1 MYPDFNL
8 LHSNWELYTGKA
20 FLANWLASILNL
32 SEPENKKTAAIIA
45 ANFQS
50 CNKVAEILARHLAA
64 LSPSQ
69 LSQLPPNLQTLT
81 QKWERENAGLFGS
94 PLEEAALKAKIDGR
108 SYLRLFFQPSYEGE
122 PMEEALEVHCVPN
135 TAVWVTRRNGFMQA
149 IDYSYSEDGK
159 RLVERQFLDRR
170 MTVFQILENQEI
182 IKEFRIDLGGGFSII
197 EINLPPLI
205 TASISQNQ
213 NAINFALTL
222 LPHNLAYSGWVQQII
237 FNAQPPGTWSYDA
250 AGRELFTANPAG
262 LPSGAGVTQFIQG
275 LPLKDER
282 SNLIGYTT
290 PDMRLQ
296 QPIDPKT
303 FIETDRAF
311 TIAIYEQCH
320 QSFVLGA
327 DLPLS
332 GVSRE
337 QSRRD
342 FVNLIDSDA
351 RKLGY
356 NFSDLLSVA
365 NFLLGSKERVV
376 VSVIPKIDRGI
387 EHKKLVLE
395 ARSNRLISLKTA
407 VEQLRF
413 VADVEAELAEL
424 AKEKPPVPSQ
434 STGGET
440 ILDSIPPETATD
452 GG

>member
-1 MYPDFNL
+1 MYPDFNVL
-8 LHSNWELYTGKA
+8 QSNWDLYTGKA

-50 CNKVAEILARHLAA
+50 CNKIAEVVDRHLAA

-69 LSQLPPNLQTLT
+69 LSQLPPILQTLT

-122 PMEEALEVHCVPN
+122 PMEEALEVHCVPISS
-135 TAVWVTRRNGFMQA
+135 VRVQRRNGFMQS
-149 IDYSYSEDGK
+149 IEYSYSEDGK
-159 RLVERQFLDRR
+159 RLTERQFLSRGQ
-170 MTVFQILENQEI
+170 TVFQILENQQI
-182 IKEFRIDLGGGFSII
+182 IKEFSLDLGGGFSIV

-205 TASISQNQ
+205 TASIAQNQ

-237 FNAQPPGTWSYDA
+237 FNAQPPGSWSYDDK
-250 AGRELFTANPAG
+250 GREKFTANPEG

-282 SNLIGYTT
+282 SNLIGYTQ

-303 FIETDRAF
+303 FVETYRAF
-311 TIAIYEQCH
+311 TIAIYEQSH

-342 FVNLIDSDA
+342 FANLIDSDA
-351 RKLGY
+351 RRLGY

-365 NFLLGSKERVV
+365 NFLLGNKEKVV
-376 VSVIPKIDRGI
+376 VNIIPKIDRGI

-395 ARSNRLISLKTA
+395 ARSQGLISLKSA
-407 VEQLRF
+407 IEQLGF

-424 AKEKPPVPSQ
+424 AKEKPPASSQ
-434 STGGET
+434 DASGET
-440 ILDSIPPETATD
+440 AINQS
-452 GG
+452 